1 MNYWMKF
8 FNDGTKEKGT
18 DADIASRSASWS
30 RGRLKGIKAA
40 IITYAGT
47 IIKVYGTDIWQ
58 KDQFVSHM
66 NLPGR
71 KIARSLGVRIMYD
84 DVGKLAYVKHEGNH
98 VYVLDLVDKL
108 EDHAIVIEP
117 EDVGKWLVLKI
128 TRAGSV
134 GLYLEEKY
142 RV

>member
-18 DADIASRSASWS
+18 DADIANRNASWS

-40 IITYAGT
+40 IINYAGT

-84 DVGKLAYVKHEGNH
+84 DVGKLAYIKHEGNH

-128 TRAGSV
+128 SRVGTV
-134 GLYLEEKY
+134 GLSVEEKY